1 MNARVHQP
9 QQSAVHSDQHAPSYY
24 AASVNRQLA
33 YPPLRGEVRVDV
45 CIVGGG
51 FSGLNTAIELAQK
64 GLSVAV
70 LEAHKIGWGAS
81 GRNGG
86 QLIRGVGHGVEQ
98 FESVIGAQGVRELK
112 LMGLEA
118 VEIVRQRVAQF
129 NIDCDL
135 TWGYCDLANKP
146 SHLEGFAED
155 KAELESLGYRH
166 ELRLLQPEQMHEVVG
181 SKRYVGGLID
191 MGSGHLHPLNLAL
204 GEAAAAQSLGVQLF
218 EDSAV
223 TRIDYGPEVKV
234 HSAQGVVRATH
245 LVLACNAYLNGLNSK
260 LGGKVLPA
268 GSYVIA
274 TEPLSAAEA
283 RALIPQN
290 MALCDQRVTVDYF
303 RLSADNRLLF
313 GGACHYSGRDPAD
326 IAGYMRPKMLTV
338 FPHLHDVKID
348 YQWGGMIGIGANR
361 LPQIGR
367 LKGQANVFYAQA
379 YAGHGVNATH
389 LAGKLLGEA
398 IAGQASSGFD
408 LFAKVP
414 HMTFPGGKHLRSPL
428 LALGMLW
435 HRLKESLGS

>member
-9 QQSAVHSDQHAPSYY
+9 VHSSQHAASYY

-33 YPPLRGEVRVDV
+33 YPPLRGEMRVDV

-64 GLSVAV
+64 GLSVAL

-98 FESVIGAQGVRELK
+98 FESVIGSEGVRELK

-118 VEIVRQRVAQF
+118 VEIVRRRIEQYS
-129 NIDCDL
+129 IDCDL

-146 SHLEGFAED
+146 RDLAGFAED

-166 ELRLLQPEQMHEVVG
+166 PLRLLQPEQMHEVVG
-181 SKRYVGGLID
+181 SSRYVGGLID

-223 TRIDYGPEVKV
+223 TRIDYGSEVKV
-234 HSAQGVVRATH
+234 HTAQGVVRAAN
-245 LVLACNAYLNGLNSK
+245 LVLACNAYLNGLNNN

-290 MALCDQRVTVDYF
+290 MALCDQRVALDYY
-303 RLSADNRLLF
+303 RLSADRRLLF

-326 IAGYMRPKMLTV
+326 IAGYMRPKMLAV
-338 FPHLHDVKID
+338 FPHLADVKID

-367 LKGQANVFYAQA
+367 LKGQANVYYAQA
-379 YAGHGVNATH
+379 YSGHGVNATH

-435 HRLKESLGS
+435 HRLKELV